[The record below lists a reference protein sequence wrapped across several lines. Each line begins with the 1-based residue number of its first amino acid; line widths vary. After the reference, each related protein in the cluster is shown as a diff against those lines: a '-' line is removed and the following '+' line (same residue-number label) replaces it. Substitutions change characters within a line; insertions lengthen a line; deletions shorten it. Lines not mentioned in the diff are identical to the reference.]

1 MQAIALQDMRSQPSA
16 WLNEK
21 LQWDYA
27 RYHKKINIKVKFNI
41 KSLKKSTFMFIF
53 AAKIYVIW
61 KRTY

>member
-21 LQWDYA
+21 LQLDYA

-53 AAKIYVIW
+53 AAKI
-61 KRTY
+61 

>member
-27 RYHKKINIKVKFNI
+27 RSHKKINIKVKFNI

-53 AAKIYVIW
+53 AGKI
-61 KRTY
+61 

>member
-27 RYHKKINIKVKFNI
+27 RYHKKINIK
-41 KSLKKSTFMFIF
+41 SLKKSTFMFIF
-53 AAKIYVIW
+53 AAKI
-61 KRTY
+61 